1 MKNKIIILFVL
12 LSGCS
17 SKILPPT
24 EYLAVDL
31 VMPIYGTNEQPPSS
45 GIKYIDTVSVFS
57 FSLNEAPAFKN
68 LSDSMMLK
76 ALRIEAAKLGAN
88 SITDVKLRKERIL
101 YRGKFG
107 SVERVK
113 SVMTGKAVLN
123 ASAPKCV
130 NSKMLNA
137 LFHKHKKYVKPDGIH
152 LSMTD
157 LEGGT
162 FWLNS
167 NNELSVSLKTYESVR
182 KDPIPQITA
191 LTTVQEYDRIQKAKK
206 DLNNMKT
213 VTHKFA
219 LSISQQEIMHFSENI
234 RLGYRLSPAG
244 VKVDY

>member
-17 SKILPPT
+17 GKILPPA

-57 FSLNEAPAFKN
+57 FSLNE
-68 LSDSMMLK
+68 STTESMMLK

-101 YRGKFG
+101 DRGKFG

-137 LFHKHKKYVKPDGIH
+137 LFHKHKKYVKPNGIH

-167 NNELSVSLKTYESVR
+167 NNELSVSLKNYESVR

-219 LSISQQEIMHFSENI
+219 LSISQQEIIHFSENI

-244 VKVDY
+244 VKIDY